1 MFSRHIYY
9 VRKYFLTS
17 ISFVL
22 TFGLLLVVGSGDV
35 FAAQFTKASI
45 RYDRMKAAT
54 LSTLQVVIV
63 PVTTA
68 SEAKVRIVFGSAT
81 LGAGQSATTA
91 NTPSGA
97 VGLPGT
103 LVATGAGT
111 SILVTGLTDLTVGTT
126 YSFNLTV
133 GVTTPGA
140 GSALDTVTT
149 LTAGDSAVD
158 TTTVLSRYITDDQ
171 IVVTANV
178 PPTFTFTLSGNT
190 DTFTTDLS
198 SSAIAV
204 TNGRTVSVATNAAKG
219 WIGWVKS
226 DNTALSSV
234 TTGESIG
241 TTGTVDTAPSVC
253 QVNSDCYVLDA
264 DLTTT
269 GAGSGSLTIDA
280 EYLGVGT
287 SDGGTLS
294 TTFQPFAKR
303 TGKTAGDVI
312 TLIEKASMIATKAAG
327 SDYTDTL
334 TVVGAGSF

>member
-1 MFSRHIYY
+1 MS
-9 VRKYFLTS
+9 KFLPRIILFAATLIVLVNLSTS
-17 ISFVL
+17 NVL
-22 TFGLLLVVGSGDV
+22 
-35 FAAQFTKASI
+35 AAQFTKASL
-45 RYDRMKAAT
+45 RYDRMKAST
-54 LSTLQVVIV
+54 LSSLQIVIV
-63 PVTTA
+63 PTTNA
-68 SEAKVRIVFGSAT
+68 TEAKVKIVFPSAT
-81 LGAGQSATTA
+81 VGAGQSATTA

-103 LVATGAGT
+103 LTATGAGT
-111 SILVTGLTDLTVGTT
+111 SIVVTGVTDLTVGTT
-126 YSFNLTV
+126 YAFNLTV
-133 GVTTPGA
+133 GVSTPVA
-140 GSALDTVTT
+140 GSALDSITT

-158 TTTVLSRYITDDQ
+158 TTTVLSRYVTDDQ
-171 IVVTANV
+171 IVITANV

-198 SSAIAV
+198 SSTVSV
-204 TNGRTVSVATNAAKG
+204 TNGKTVSVATNAAKG

-226 DNTALSSV
+226 ANSALASV

-241 TTGTVDTAPSVC
+241 TTGALNSAPSVC
-253 QVNSDCYVLDA
+253 QVNTDCYLLDA

-269 GAGSGSLTIDA
+269 GSGTGSLAIDP

-294 TTFQPFAKR
+294 STFQPFASR

-312 TLIEKASMIATKAAG
+312 TLIAKASMVATKAAG
-327 SDYTDTL
+327 ADYTDTL